1 MSEMTESKIMAF
13 MKILKSM
20 GMPRATTIAITAMM
34 DDKTEKADEM
44 VRFIEKNPNATET
57 VLLKKAQEI
66 SKNIDYD
73 KRIQT
78 FSKSTMQLIMD
89 RMTSEENLLIIRDI
103 VLSSDTEEE
112 VVKRLKEELIYK
124 G

>member
-1 MSEMTESKIMAF
+1 MRPLTERELYFF
-13 MKILKSM
+13 MKILVDIK
-20 GMPRATTIAITAMM
+20 MPEPACCFIAAAV
-34 DDKTEKADEM
+34 DDNVEKADR
-44 VRFIEKNPNATET
+44 VVDYIKANPT
-57 VLLKKAQEI
+57 VSESDLLKKTQEI
-66 SKNIDYD
+66 CKNIDYD

-112 VVKRLKEELIYK
+112 VVKRLKEELN
-124 G
+124 